1 MYAEFYSFDSMPFQ
15 LTPDS
20 RFFFGSAEHK
30 KAMAFLN
37 YGISQGEGFVV
48 ITGEVG
54 AGKTTLIDHLIS
66 TLDRNRYI
74 TGRVVTTQLNHYDML
89 RMVGAAFDLFREG
102 MDKATLI
109 MRIKQMLADLH
120 HNHKRAILIIDEAQS
135 LPIEAIEE
143 LRMLSNLAVGG
154 VAPLQSILLGQPEF
168 RAVLARPELRQ
179 MRQRVTASCHLDAL
193 TAADTRDYI
202 EHRLTCSG
210 WKGDPVF
217 TDGAFEAIFRYT
229 EGVPRRVNTLC
240 SRVLLLGYLE
250 SRHNIDEPMVRSVGE
265 ELAAELGQLHE
276 IPQQPASAPAPMP
289 VPTAAAPAPLP
300 RAANANGGNGHGRAG
315 ATKDEIQELREALV
329 PRIARIEETMDKH
342 ERMIKRALDIT
353 IEHLGAFKA

>member
-1 MYAEFYSFDSMPFQ
+1 MYAEFYSFNSMPFQ

-20 RFFFGSAEHK
+20 RFFFDSAEHK
-30 KAMAFLN
+30 KALAFLN

-66 TLDRNRYI
+66 TLDRNRYV

-109 MRIKQMLADLH
+109 VRIKQMLSDLH
-120 HNHKRAILIIDEAQS
+120 HNQKRAILIIDESQS
-135 LPIEAIEE
+135 LPTEAIEE

-179 MRQRVTASCHLDAL
+179 MRQRVTASCHLGAL
-193 TAADTRDYI
+193 TAADTRRYI
-202 EHRLTCSG
+202 EHRLSRAG
-210 WKGDPVF
+210 WKADPVF
-217 TDGAFEAIFRYT
+217 TDGAFDAIYRYT

-240 SRVLLLGYLE
+240 SRVLLLGFLE
-250 SRHNIDEPMVRSVGE
+250 SRHDIDEQMVKSVGE

-276 IPQQPASAPAPMP
+276 IPLEPAPAPAP
-289 VPTAAAPAPLP
+289 VAAPASLA
-300 RAANANGGNGHGRAG
+300 RAANSNASNGNGQHR
-315 ATKDEIQELREALV
+315 EVENHEMRELREALV
-329 PRIARIEETMDKH
+329 PRIARIEETMEKH